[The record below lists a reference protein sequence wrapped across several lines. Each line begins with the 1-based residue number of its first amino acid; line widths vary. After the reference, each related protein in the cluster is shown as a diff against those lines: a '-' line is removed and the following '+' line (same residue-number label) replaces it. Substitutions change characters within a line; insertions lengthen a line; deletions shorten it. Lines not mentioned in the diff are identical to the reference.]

1 MGKQKS
7 QFIFILT
14 QLRSQKVAV
23 EVGSPLATI
32 PDGIQFTV
40 DTVPEKNY
48 IEKLFVELMFA

>member
-1 MGKQKS
+1 MGHQKS
-7 QFIFILT
+7 QFIFIES
-14 QLRSQKVAV
+14 QLRSQRAAI
-23 EVGSPLATI
+23 GSPLATI